1 MPITPLFAAVFAIF
15 YILLSIKVI
24 RFRLSKQISLGDAGD
39 TDLETAVR
47 SHGNFIEYVP
57 ISLIL
62 MWFLE
67 VITYSSSLSMLLGLI
82 LLVSRFAHVIGLNDT
97 KNKLIFRQVGMLGTF
112 FVILVAASYL
122 IWYYIPNL

>member
-57 ISLIL
+57 IALIL